1 MKPLLERVLNGEHLS
16 AAEAGQIM
24 EGLTDGA
31 LVPAVGGA
39 FLAALRT
46 KGETSEEVRGFAD
59 AMRRLA
65 VPISLRD
72 SPSPLVD
79 TCGTGGDGSGSLNLS
94 TAAGLI
100 AAACGARVVK
110 HGNRSISSRSGSAD
124 VLEALGIPTDLGP
137 IEASQSVDEHGFVFL
152 FAPRYHPAMGTVMPV
167 RRAMG
172 VRTVFN
178 MLGPLSNPA
187 APPFQVVGAFSLEA
201 AELMAHALSGMSI
214 QRAFV
219 VHGALGW
226 DEATPIGPYDLF
238 DVTRGGV
245 RHEKR
250 DPQEVDIPR
259 CTAEDLAG
267 GDAAYNAHALEA
279 LLLGAPGPYQDA
291 SCLAAGLALEV
302 CGLASD
308 LHEAVAL
315 ARSAISDGRTAR
327 LLRGLRGEHG

>member
-16 AAEAGQIM
+16 ASEAGQIM

-65 VPISLRD
+65 VPVPLSD
-72 SPSPLVD
+72 SPAPLVD

-124 VLEALGIPTDLGP
+124 VLETLGIPIDLGP
-137 IEASQSVDEHGFVFL
+137 IEARRSVEEHGFVFL

-187 APPFQVVGAFSLEA
+187 APSFQVVGAFSLEA
-201 AELMAHALSGMSI
+201 AELMAHALSGMKI

-238 DVTRGGV
+238 DVVSGRV

-250 DPQEVDIPR
+250 DPLDVGISR
-259 CTAEDLAG
+259 CSAADLAG
-267 GDAAYNAHALEA
+267 GDAEYNATALEG
-279 LLLGAPGPYQDA
+279 LLRGKSGPYQDA

-302 CGLASD
+302 CGMASD
-308 LHEAVAL
+308 LREAIAM
-315 ARSAISDGRTAR
+315 ARAAIVDGRTER
-327 LLRGLRGEHG
+327 LLEVLRVGHE

>member
-1 MKPLLERVLNGEHLS
+1 MKELLERVLNGEHLS
-16 AAEAGQIM
+16 ADEAGQIM

-59 AMRRLA
+59 TMRRLA
-65 VPISLRD
+65 VPIALSE
-72 SPSPLVD
+72 SSAPLVD

-100 AAACGARVVK
+100 SAACGARVVK

-124 VLEALGIPTDLGP
+124 VLETLGIPIDLGP
-137 IEASQSVDEHGFVFL
+137 VEASRSLDEHGFVFL

-187 APPFQVVGAFSLEA
+187 SPSFQVVGAFSLEA
-201 AELMAHALSGMSI
+201 AELMAHALSGMEI

-219 VHGALGW
+219 IHGALGW
-226 DEATPIGPYDLF
+226 DEATPIGPFDLF
-238 DVTRGGV
+238 DVSNGQV

-250 DPQEVDIPR
+250 DPQDVGLPR
-259 CTAEDLAG
+259 CTANDLAG
-267 GDAAYNAHALEA
+267 GDAAYNANALSE
-279 LLLGAPGPYQDA
+279 LLSGVGGPYQDA

-302 CGLASD
+302 CGMASD
-308 LHEAVAL
+308 MGEGIAMARVA
-315 ARSAISDGRTAR
+315 ITDGRTGR
-327 LLRGLRGEHG
+327 LLADLRGAYE